1 MKMEPCAW
9 HKGEELQNEQEEKE
23 ALGSGPYSG
32 KDLRSGILPTS
43 PNPYTPISF
52 HPFRVP

>member
-32 KDLRSGILPTS
+32 KDLRSGILPRS